1 MGELR
6 RRSGRCIIASMNE
19 SPHSNRRISGSA
31 LIWLAVILLGA
42 LFLRVYHLG
51 SLPYGPYYDEAAN
64 GLLAADIALGKGHP
78 LFIRAYTGKEVLYF
92 YLVAGLMKLLGV
104 RLFALRLTSA
114 LISVLTVG
122 LAYALVRE
130 MFATEGRERARW
142 LALFSAALTATS
154 FWNVMISRYG
164 LRAISQSLLQTL
176 TLYFLWRGIWR
187 ERAWLLVVGGVCCG
201 ATAYTYLA
209 SRAFPLVLLLFS
221 LWILINDRH
230 AFRKHMAQLLLFG
243 VVAGVVFAPL
253 GYYFLAHPQTFSV
266 RMGQVGLLNLG
277 GGEDGGW
284 AVLWRAIRQ
293 TAGMFSVRGSPN
305 WRFNVAHQPVFG
317 VVVSVF
323 FYVGLLLSI
332 VRVVRGRERWG
343 RAAHFLALV
352 TLPVMLLPTTL
363 ALDEVP
369 HFLRAVGIMPLVFVF
384 PALGLVMV
392 LFKVRERLP
401 RARLVLPGA
410 LALLLTISGTLTFR
424 RYFVDWADVAYVYY
438 LNDGDMADA
447 ACYLNQW
454 ERGQQDIFVSSIHYQ
469 HPTMALLT
477 AHYSDIRWLVG
488 PDIVVFPTGTDR
500 DVLYVFP
507 HQIQP
512 DEALRE
518 RFFSPQALIA
528 EEQGS
533 AGTPAFS
540 AYLFTPEQLP
550 RPVPQHPQKVNLGNV
565 LEFQGYDVVTPLSS
579 GESMEF
585 TLYWRVLQ
593 PASTG
598 DWSVFLSLQDEWG
611 FQWGRENFFDYPSLQ
626 WRPGDVIVSRK
637 QVKMEAGAPP
647 GEYWLVVGMYS
658 ASLDAPLPCLDEKGR
673 VAGDTVT
680 LGPLEVTR
688 ATQPP
693 PRTALHIQEEREEA
707 LGGVVTFLGY
717 DWPQREVRSGEEVY
731 PALYWQARRD
741 VEEDYEVTIRL
752 RGQEGA
758 EWLLWQGSPVQGTY
772 PTGRWM
778 ADEVVKDRYAL
789 TIDPSIPPGEYDI
802 ELLVS
807 IPGEEPLTTATGE
820 TVLSLGR
827 LQVEVVE
834 RQFAV
839 PDMQYPL
846 RANLSNQ
853 VELLGYDLESE
864 TVQAGDSLRLRLYW
878 RALSGMAES
887 YTVFTHLLDG
897 RGQVWGQK
905 DNPPME
911 GRYPTA
917 LWVAGEVVSDEYVI
931 PVGDDA
937 PAGEYTIEVG
947 MYRLETGERLPV
959 LDGEGQVV
967 GDRVLLG
974 PVTVENAIP

>member
-1 MGELR
+1 
-6 RRSGRCIIASMNE
+6 MNE

-31 LIWLAVILLGA
+31 LIWLVAILLVA
-42 LFLRVYHLG
+42 LFLRVYHLA

-64 GLLAADIALGKGHP
+64 GLLGAAIALGKSRP

-104 RLFALRLTSA
+104 HPFALRLTSA
-114 LISVLTVG
+114 FISVLTVG

-130 MFATEGRERARW
+130 MFASEGRERAHW

-176 TLYFLWRGIWR
+176 TLYFLWRGLRR
-187 ERAWLLVVGGVCCG
+187 ERIWSLVIGGVCCG

-209 SRAFPLVLLLFS
+209 SRVFPLVLLLFS

-293 TAGMFSVRGSPN
+293 TAGMFSVRGSSN
-305 WRFNVAHQPVFG
+305 WRFNVANQPVFG
-317 VVVSVF
+317 AVISVF

-332 VRVVRGRERWG
+332 SRIVRGRERWT
-343 RAAHFLALV
+343 RAAYFLSLV
-352 TLPVMLLPTTL
+352 TLVVMLLPTTL

-369 HFLRAVGIMPLVFVF
+369 HYLRAVGIMPLVFVF

-392 LFKVRERLP
+392 LFKVREWLP
-401 RARLVLPGA
+401 RVRLVLPGA
-410 LALLLTISGTLTFR
+410 LALLLAISGTLTFR
-424 RYFVDWADVAYVYY
+424 RYFVDWANVSYVYY

-447 ACYLNQW
+447 ARYLNQW
-454 ERGQQDIFVSSIHYQ
+454 EGDKQDIFVSSIHYQ
-469 HPTMALLT
+469 HPTMAFLT
-477 AHYSDIRWLVG
+477 PHYPDIRWLVG
-488 PDIVVFPTGTDR
+488 QDTVVFPTGTDR
-500 DVLYVFP
+500 DTLYIFP
-507 HQIQP
+507 HQVQP
-512 DEALRE
+512 DAALLG
-518 RFFSPQALIA
+518 RFFPAQALIV
-528 EEQGS
+528 EGQG
-533 AGTPAFS
+533 ATGAPAFS
-540 AYLFTPEQLP
+540 AYLFAPEQLP
-550 RPVPQHPQKVNLGNV
+550 RPIPQHPQKVNLGNV
-565 LEFQGYDVVTPLSS
+565 LEFLGYDVVTPVSS
-579 GESMEF
+579 GESVEF

-593 PASTG
+593 ATSTG
-598 DWSVFLSLQDEWG
+598 DWSVFVSLQDKWG

-637 QVKMEAGAPP
+637 RVNMEAGAPP

-680 LGPLEVTR
+680 LGPLAVTR

-693 PRTALHIQEEREEA
+693 SRAALDIQEERGET
-707 LGGVVTFLGY
+707 LGGVLTFLGY
-717 DWPQREVRSGEEVY
+717 DWAQRRVRSGEEVY
-731 PALYWQARRD
+731 PTLYWQARRD
-741 VEEDYEVTIRL
+741 VARDYEVTIRL
-752 RGQEGA
+752 RGQDGEG
-758 EWLLWQGSPVQGTY
+758 WLLWQDAPVQGTY
-772 PTGRWM
+772 PTGQW
-778 ADEVVKDRYAL
+778 ASGEVVKDRYAL

-802 ELLVS
+802 ELLVG
-807 IPGEEPLTTATGE
+807 IPGEEPLTTAAGE
-820 TVLSLGR
+820 GVLSLGR

-834 RQFAV
+834 RQFTV
-839 PDMQYPL
+839 PPMQHSM
-846 RANLSNQ
+846 RANLGGQ

-897 RGQVWGQK
+897 QGQVWGQK

-911 GRYPTA
+911 GRYPTT
-917 LWVAGEVVSDEYVI
+917 LWVAGEVVSDEYAV
-931 PVGDDA
+931 PVRDDA

-947 MYRLETGERLPV
+947 MYRLETGERLPI
-959 LDGEGQVV
+959 LDGEGQVM

-974 PVTVENAIP
+974 SVTVENAIP